1 MATQFTI
8 DDAFVL
14 EGDEVGAVTDG
25 EPQGWKDREGGEMTF
40 GHLSFSKPQSHPS
53 PAATGAPETSNLKYQ
68 VHKRYILHVQYL
80 YFGFNFGCSIPTR
93 GCLFHF
99 SSLSV

>member
-14 EGDEVGAVTDG
+14 EGDEEGVVTDG

-40 GHLSFSKPQSHPS
+40 GPLSFSKPQNHPS
-53 PAATGAPETSNLKYQ
+53 PAAAASPEPTNLKYQ
-68 VHKRYILHVQYL
+68 VACTQEIQNIVCISVFMLLLHRETV
-80 YFGFNFGCSIPTR
+80 
-93 GCLFHF
+93 
-99 SSLSV
+99 